1 MNKEQLAEHFKVDVY
16 AHDFNGFDD
25 VVGAYNAKDTEED
38 IIILYASYTYEDYS
52 GSSEVF
58 FYDKR
63 DGKFYEVHGGHCS
76 CYGLEDQWEPEEIG
90 SMDFFI
96 DYLVKTGSTYVLK

>member
-1 MNKEQLAEHFKVDVY
+1 MNKEQLAEHFKVDQY
-16 AHDFNGFDD
+16 ANDFQDFDS
-25 VVGAYNAKDTEED
+25 VVSAYNANVTEDD

-52 GSSEVF
+52 GSSEVY

-63 DGKFYEVHGGHCS
+63 DGLFYEVHGGHCS

-90 SMDFFI
+90 SLQFFL
-96 DYLVKTGSTYVLK
+96 DYIAKTGWTYVLK